1 MQAAVPPVVLD
12 TPSNSVAESE
22 RLSEALSL
30 LYDYP
35 PTRDLIIRAIKDG
48 YTFKTDPNLKYT
60 AIHCPTSPW
69 NTQPEIILHA
79 GGSAMQYAKRLCHEL
94 KHYGFQLSD
103 RTYGDYLSP
112 QGDMQQRLAE
122 DAAVCAMTADDI
134 YHISLGIGTVSG
146 AAYPE
151 LWEDFIQE
159 DVFTGRSYLKN
170 IDKGREAALSAAF
183 NAFYN
188 LTNNGYYQY
197 SLVQILK
204 HPNLL
209 NPNCFRAQLDPTQ
222 FASYLPQGYEGL
234 ANHIAH
240 TDLASPRYFNPPA
253 GVMAAL
259 PARFRTQPP
268 KIPMQSNVPAY
279 NQLLLAA

>member
-1 MQAAVPPVVLD
+1 MQAAVPLVVLD

-22 RLSEALSL
+22 RLSAALSV

-35 PTRDLIIRAIKDG
+35 STRDLIIRAIKDG

-94 KHYGFQLSD
+94 KHYAFQLSD

-122 DAAVCAMTADDI
+122 DAAVCAMIADDI
-134 YHISLGIGTVSG
+134 YHISLGIGTISG

-151 LWEDFIQE
+151 LWEVFIQE
-159 DVFTGRSYLKN
+159 DVFTGGSYLKN
-170 IDKGREAALSAAF
+170 IDNGREAALSAAF
-183 NAFYN
+183 NAFYT
-188 LTNNGYYQY
+188 LTNDGYYQY

-209 NPNCFRAQLDPTQ
+209 NPNCFRARLDAIQ

-234 ANHIAH
+234 TNHIAH

-259 PARFRTQPP
+259 PARFRTPSR
-268 KIPMQSNVPAY
+268 KILVQATPAP